1 MFSDHLPKI
10 DRVSGRSLF
19 LMAGGLVIVCQLAAM
34 VLVAGEQVR
43 KAELRDSQQSVQR
56 AAIAK
61 CFEGTTRAARQD
73 CMLQAR
79 NQSMGGDQMTAG
91 MTAPDS
97 SPREVA
103 SYTDFT
109 RGPSTAMQVGVMGV
123 SFASR

>member
-19 LMAGGLVIVCQLAAM
+19 LVAGGLVIACQLAAM
-34 VLVAGEQVR
+34 VLVAGEQVK
-43 KAELRDSQQSVQR
+43 KAEMRDSQQSVQR

-61 CFEGTTRAARQD
+61 CFEGNTRAARQE

-79 NQSMGGDQMTAG
+79 NQSLGNPMTASAA
-91 MTAPDS
+91 TTDS

-109 RGPSTAMQVGVMGV
+109 RGPSSSMQAGVMGV

>member
-34 VLVAGEQVR
+34 VLVAGEQVK
-43 KAELRDSQQSVQR
+43 KAELRDAQQSQQR
-56 AAIAK
+56 AVIAK
-61 CFEGTTRAARQD
+61 CFEGATRAARQE

-79 NQSMGGDQMTAG
+79 NESLGVARMAAG
-91 MTAPDS
+91 SNSPDS
-97 SPREVA
+97 SPRELT

-109 RGPSTAMQVGVMGV
+109 RGPSASMQVGVMGV